1 MAKSKN
7 KNGFFCKECGY
18 ESIKWLGQ
26 CPSCNAWNSFEENK
40 FETSIEG
47 LDFINLSK
55 GQIEKP
61 KTLNEISDNE
71 IEKIKTGDAEFDN
84 LLGGGIVKGSIT
96 LIGGAP
102 GIGKSTLILQ
112 IVKGLSDNN
121 KRILYVT
128 GEESLSQIKLR
139 ANRIGHFNDNVLFL
153 SEINITKIL
162 STAIE
167 MKPDVLI
174 IDSIQTMSIN
184 NEALSVGS
192 QQDIRNITSY
202 IFRIAKEYE
211 ISTFIIGHI
220 TKDGQVAGP
229 KMLEHMVDTVLYF
242 EDDTSKNLRLL
253 RTKKNRFGSN
263 NELCIYE
270 MKNDGL
276 KSIKNPS
283 EIFLDGGLVDASGN
297 IVTCIIDSNRPIF
310 IEVQALVTKSSFGL
324 ARRNINGSDSN
335 RLNLLIAILEKR
347 MNIPLYQY
355 DIYVNITG
363 GLKIKDPSIDLAIIM
378 AILSSYKEKPL
389 GKNVIYVGEVGL
401 SGEVRG
407 VSQINLRLKEAI
419 KLGYKL
425 IFIPFANMKD
435 VDKKILENNQITI
448 KPIKDV
454 IN

>member
-61 KTLNEISDNE
+61 KTLNEISDSE

-310 IEVQALVTKSSFGL
+310 IEIQALVTKSSFGL

>member
-55 GQIEKP
+55 WQIEKP
-61 KTLNEISDNE
+61 KTLNEISDSE

-310 IEVQALVTKSSFGL
+310 IEIQALVTKSSFGL